1 MSGVNEAKLKEA
13 RCDVNPL
20 LACWEKTG
28 LRTAGLGLPL
38 RSLPAQK
45 PLWHHPLLHCSKCQ
59 SLAQPLTALTSPS
72 FSQHKPLLL
81 GPRRALLLADLQ
93 SLHKQAANCL
103 SDSLKA
109 SLAWPCRS
117 WEGFASPWG
126 KDVLLSYAA
135 SEWDVLLSPPVLGGL
150 VLSPFPGTKAGSAS
164 LFDRRGTGGAKS
176 SALRFG

>member
-1 MSGVNEAKLKEA
+1 MLAASAEAALA
-13 RCDVNPL
+13 SPSAPL
-20 LACWEKTG
+20 QQVPKPGAAPHCSHITEL
-28 LRTAGLGLPL
+28 
-38 RSLPAQK
+38 LPAQ
-45 PLWHHPLLHCSKCQ
+45 P
-59 SLAQPLTALTSPS
+59 
-72 FSQHKPLLL
+72 QHKPLLL
-81 GPRRALLLADLQ
+81 GPGRALLLADLQ
-93 SLHKQAANCL
+93 SLHKQAVNCL

-164 LFDRRGTGGAKS
+164 LFDRRGTGGARS